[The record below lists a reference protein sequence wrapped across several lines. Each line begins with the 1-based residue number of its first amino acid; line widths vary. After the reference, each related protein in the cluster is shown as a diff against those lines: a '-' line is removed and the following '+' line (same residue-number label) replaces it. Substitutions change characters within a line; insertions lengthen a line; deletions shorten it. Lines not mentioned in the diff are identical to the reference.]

1 MAIKK
6 TRVAK
11 AADGTTTTTGSKGI
25 PIEERE
31 VHSVREI
38 VQAFEKE
45 DLLHDSRR
53 ELLMRGEDS
62 AQFVPT
68 AGIFRKGVN
77 PLLERKLFDEFRNL
91 IPAHSNIDVRDEWL
105 VLWLAQHHG
114 VPTRLLDWTR
124 SPLVATYFAVER
136 SATQDAAVWVVWGL
150 DAELA
155 RPVSPFLVTDIAKVS
170 PIAVTPRVQA
180 QSSVFTVHPDGRSI
194 AGSLK
199 PGDRIQKFVIPAGFR
214 DLFRRQLDFLGVNRS
229 TIFPDLDGLGTWLR
243 WRSQN
248 IV

>member
-1 MAIKK
+1 M
-6 TRVAK
+6 
-11 AADGTTTTTGSKGI
+11 
-25 PIEERE
+25 
-31 VHSVREI
+31 HSVREI

-53 ELLMRGEDS
+53 ELLMRGESS
-62 AQFVPT
+62 AQYIPT
-68 AGIFRKGVN
+68 AGIFRQGVN
-77 PLLERKLFDEFRNL
+77 SSLERRLFDEFRNL
-91 IPAHSNIDVRDEWL
+91 IPAHTSVDVRDEWL

-124 SPLVATYFAVER
+124 SPLVATYFAVE
-136 SATQDAAVWVVWGL
+136 TKTVQDAAVWAVWGL

-155 RPVSPFLVTDIAKVS
+155 RPDSPFLVTDIAKVS

-194 AGSLK
+194 AGSLR
-199 PGDRIQKFVIPAGFR
+199 PGDRIQKFVIPAALR
-214 DLFRRQLDFLGVNRS
+214 DRFRRQLDFLGVNRS
-229 TIFPDLDGLGTWLR
+229 TIYPDLDGLGTWLR
-243 WRSQN
+243 WRSQG